1 MSDSVIY
8 FIDKAA
14 FLAIT
19 SLIALILAFRI
30 KRIPDRT
37 RYMRK
42 VKEKQ
47 RGEEYEARMQ
57 MYGFFIYLA
66 ISVTILLII
75 LIIWLFGFDFDN
87 VTFALLVVFVLIL
100 IIVQRHLTGE
110 VYLWHWLV
118 FALLIG
124 MMIVFSSWLRNDT
137 KVKVQDKKLCIERV
151 FWQAYW
157 QKVDYTSIDSVLVV
171 DELPRTKYGCFE
183 GYSYLGSK
191 IGVYRLK
198 EGSEAKFCVLNKK
211 APFLEIYTQEGR
223 YFVNRKTAAET
234 EQLIEELR
242 EKIGDKMKG

>member
-1 MSDSVIY
+1 MSDYVAYIIES
-8 FIDKAA
+8 
-14 FLAIT
+14 LAIP
-19 SLIALILAFRI
+19 SLICLIQAFRI
-30 KRIPDRT
+30 KRNPDKVRI
-37 RYMRK
+37 MRK

-57 MYGFFIYLA
+57 MYYFFNFLGT
-66 ISVTILLII
+66 SVTFLLII
-75 LIIWLFGFDFDN
+75 LICWLFGFDFIN

-137 KVKVQDKKLCIERV
+137 KVNVQDKKLCIERV
-151 FWQAYW
+151 YWQTYW

-211 APFLEIYTQEGR
+211 APFLELYTQEGR

-242 EKIGDKMKG
+242 DKIGDKMKN

>member
-19 SLIALILAFRI
+19 SLIALIRAFRI
-30 KRIPDRT
+30 KRNPDRT

-57 MYGFFIYLA
+57 MYGFFSCLA
-66 ISVTILLII
+66 ISVTTLLII

-87 VTFALLVVFVLIL
+87 LLLASLIVIALID
-100 IIVQRHLTGE
+100 IIVKRHLTGE
-110 VYLWHWLV
+110 VYLWHWVL
-118 FALLIG
+118 FALGIGIMILIDLE
-124 MMIVFSSWLRNDT
+124 SRNDS
-137 KVKVQDKKLCIERV
+137 KVEVQAEKLSMEGDFSR
-151 FWQAYW
+151 
-157 QKVDYTSIDSVLVV
+157 KVDYTSIDSVLVL

-183 GYSYLGSK
+183 GYSYIGSK
-191 IGVYRLK
+191 IGVFRLK
-198 EGSEAKFCVLNKK
+198 DDSEAKFYVLNKK
-211 APFLEIYTQEGR
+211 APYLELYTQEGR
-223 YFVNRKTAAET
+223 FFVNRKSAVET

-242 EKIGDKMKG
+242 DKIGDKMKN

>member
-1 MSDSVIY
+1 MSDSVLY
-8 FIDKAA
+8 FIDEAS
-14 FLAIT
+14 FFVLSILFC
-19 SLIALILAFRI
+19 LIQAFRI
-30 KRIPDRT
+30 KRNPDKVRI
-37 RYMRK
+37 MRK

-57 MYGFFIYLA
+57 MFFFFDCLA
-66 ISVTILLII
+66 VGITLLLII
-75 LIIWLFGFDFDN
+75 LISWLFGFRMSY
-87 VTFALLVVFVLIL
+87 VAIALASVLVLIT
-100 IIVQRHLTGE
+100 IIVKRHLTGE
-110 VYLWHWLV
+110 VYLWHWVL
-118 FALLIG
+118 FALGIVV
-124 MMIVFSSWLRNDT
+124 MIVFSFQARNDS
-137 KVKVQDKKLCIERV
+137 KVEVQDEKLSMEIE
-151 FWQAYW
+151 FWE
-157 QKVDYTSIDSVLVV
+157 KVDYPSIDSVLVV

>member
-87 VTFALLVVFVLIL
+87 LLLASLMVIALID
-100 IIVQRHLTGE
+100 IIVKRHLTGE
-110 VYLWHWLV
+110 VYLWHWVL
-118 FALLIG
+118 FALGIGIMILIDLE
-124 MMIVFSSWLRNDT
+124 SRNDS
-137 KVKVQDKKLCIERV
+137 KVEVQDEKLSMEIE
-151 FWQAYW
+151 FWE
-157 QKVDYTSIDSVLVV
+157 KVDYPSIDSVLVV

-191 IGVYRLK
+191 IGVFRLK
-198 EGSEAKFCVLNKK
+198 DGFEAKFCVLNKK

-234 EQLIEELR
+234 EQLIEELKD
-242 EKIGDKMKG
+242 KIGDKMKG